1 MRQFCTFL
9 ATFVHFSELH
19 RLFKLITILKS
30 NLLRAGIAAI
40 SMSLVATTLTDVNHS
55 ASAATADNNITIQAG
70 PHLRPGSLPTI
81 FSPAEPRVN
90 MENNVIE

>member
-1 MRQFCTFL
+1 
-9 ATFVHFSELH
+9 
-19 RLFKLITILKS
+19 
-30 NLLRAGIAAI
+30 
-40 SMSLVATTLTDVNHS
+40 MSLVATTLTDVNHS

-81 FSPAEPRVN
+81 FSPAEPRVT